1 MKELPLDASNTSQAE
16 SAGAAP
22 EELFVFPLSFAQQR
36 LWFLHQ
42 MDPASAAYNMPV
54 AFRLSGPL
62 DVAALGWALGEIV
75 RRHEILRTTFEVLDE
90 QPVQL
95 IAAPQTL
102 TPTLADLSALPASEK
117 EA

>member
-1 MKELPLDASNTSQAE
+1 MTKLPLNDPDPSHEEGAD
-16 SAGAAP
+16 AAP

-42 MDPASAAYNMPV
+42 MDPSSAAYNMPV

-62 DVAALGWALGEIV
+62 DVAALGRALGEIV
-75 RRHEILRTTFEVLDE
+75 RRHEILRTTFDVLDE

-95 IAAPQTL
+95 IAAP
-102 TPTLADLSALPASEK
+102 
-117 EA
+117 